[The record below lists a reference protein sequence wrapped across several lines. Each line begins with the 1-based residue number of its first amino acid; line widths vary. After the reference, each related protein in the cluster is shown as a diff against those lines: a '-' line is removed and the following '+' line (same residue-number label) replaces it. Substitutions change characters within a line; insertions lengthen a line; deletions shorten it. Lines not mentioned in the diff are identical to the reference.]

1 MSWLPEQPG
10 NGLDRVYH
18 ALYENLPGAGV
29 EVCGSVA
36 GSDTVSKETAGKIV
50 GFESDKASL
59 VKRIMGQRALV
70 SKKLKEENF
79 DLIASHF
86 ALYTFPILGLIDK
99 LPLVVHFHGP
109 WAAESQV
116 EGDSGRTLKFKK
128 YIERRV
134 YARADRF
141 IVLSEAFRD
150 VLISDYGIDRSKIR
164 IVPGGA
170 DLDRFDTSLTTEEAR
185 DHFGWKKDAH
195 IIVSVRRLARR
206 MGLENLI
213 TTVLRLKDDYPDL
226 QLKIGGKGPIEGEL
240 RELIA
245 RHQLEGNIEMLG
257 YVAEEDLPVVYA
269 AADLSVVPT
278 LKLEGFGLITVESLA
293 AGTPCLVTPVGGL
306 PGVVSDLSP
315 SLILPDTSVDSLVAR
330 LKDVLS
336 GSVILPDREQ
346 CKSFA
351 RENYDW
357 AAVARNTRAVYDEVV

>member
-18 ALYENLPGAGV
+18 ALYENLPHAGV
-29 EVCGSVA
+29 KVSGSVA
-36 GSDTVSKETAGKIV
+36 GSAKVASDSEGAIAA
-50 GFESDKASL
+50 FESDKASL
-59 VKRIMGQRALV
+59 VKRLMGQRALASRV
-70 SKKLKEENF
+70 LKEQKF

-86 ALYTFPILGLIDK
+86 ALYTFPILGLIEDI
-99 LPLVVHFHGP
+99 PLVVHFHGP
-109 WAAESQV
+109 WAAESRV
-116 EGDSGRTLKFKK
+116 EGDSARALKFKK

-134 YARADRF
+134 YSKADRF

-150 VLISDYGIDRSKIR
+150 VLIEDYGIDRSKIR

-170 DLDRFDTSLTTEEAR
+170 DVDRFNTPLSRQEAR
-185 DHFGWKKDAH
+185 KQFGWQEDAQ

-213 TTVLRLKDDYPDL
+213 TAVGELKGDFPNLR
-226 QLKIGGKGPIEGEL
+226 LKIGGKGPIEGEL

-245 RHQLEGNIEMLG
+245 SSNLANHVEMLG

-293 AGTPCLVTPVGGL
+293 AGTPCIVTPVGGL
-306 PGVVSDLSP
+306 PSVVSDLSS
-315 SLILPDTSVDSLVAR
+315 SLVLPDTTVESLVER
-330 LKDVLS
+330 LRGILS
-336 GSVILPDREQ
+336 GQVVLPDREQ
-346 CKSFA
+346 CIAYA

-357 AAVARNTRAVYDEVV
+357 SAVARNTRAVYDEVV